1 MDDRKR
7 TAERIK
13 AARSIAGYSE
23 RKAFC
28 LKFGFPHA
36 TLEAWERGKNPLTSK
51 GAKRLVEVLR
61 GVGIYCSEEWLREG
75 SGLSPRPLQEL
86 SEDLGGASSESFA
99 MLSKNLAVAKE
110 ISTFITLNKA
120 AVVTLVTDDAML
132 PFYKTGDYV
141 GGIKY
146 EGDQISKAL
155 NKKCIIELVTGKN
168 LVRQLY
174 PGKQKGRYTL
184 STVPLDMTKPPLIE
198 YDMDVVSAAPILWH
212 RNLLLKKKR
221 RKDGGTCVANSSNR

>member
-1 MDDRKR
+1 MDERKK

-13 AARSIAGYSE
+13 AARSVAGYFE

-51 GAKRLVEVLR
+51 GARRLVEVLR
-61 GVGIYCSEEWLREG
+61 GVGVYCSEEWLREG
-75 SGLSPRPLQEL
+75 KGLSPRPLHEL
-86 SEDLGGASSESFA
+86 SEDFVSDSSDSLE

-110 ISTFITLNKA
+110 ISTFITLNKGA
-120 AVVTLVTDDAML
+120 MVTLVNDDAML

-141 GGIKY
+141 GGIRY
-146 EGDQISKAL
+146 EGKKIVNAL
-155 NKKCIIELVTGKN
+155 NKKCIIELTSGKN

-174 PGKQKGRYTL
+174 SGKQQNLYTL
-184 STVPLDMTKPPLIE
+184 STVALDMTKAPLIE
-198 YDMDVVSAAPILWH
+198 YDMQVIAAAPILWH
-212 RNLLLKKKR
+212 R
-221 RKDGGTCVANSSNR
+221 TFS